1 MNKNMLHLEILI
13 KIQQVSKE
21 GFGAFEPVAA
31 RRPPELCFLFHQI
44 TGCVPRQS
52 RLQQIETDTGVHVFL
67 QIVKIL
73 AHISSLK
80 PVKEKNNIG
89 YNHTSS
95 HFKPKNTSSQ
105 CTNNLVFLKPK
116 FTA

>member
-80 PVKEKNNIG
+80 RSEERRVGQACVSPCRSRG
-89 YNHTSS
+89 SPY
-95 HFKPKNTSSQ
+95 Q
-105 CTNNLVFLKPK
+105 
-116 FTA
+116 